1 LHAVIRSAA
10 LSGLDAVPVQIE
22 VSMTNGL
29 PAFHIVGLPDA
40 AVRESRER
48 VVSALRESGLDFP
61 LRRVTANLAPAHLRK
76 EGSAF
81 DLPIALAVLA
91 ASGQIPAERARGWLV
106 VGELALDG
114 RLRAVRGGLAY
125 AECARAI
132 GATALVL
139 PSSCEREAMLVPGVR
154 VVAGERLSEIVGW
167 LQGGEEAFAMRS
179 PNAATGSPG
188 APAVSP
194 TAGAREDAGLDDIA
208 GQEQAKRALEVA
220 AAGGHNLV
228 LVGPPGSGKTILARA
243 LPSLLP
249 RLTEDEALEVT
260 RIQSVAGLLARS
272 HAPVLVQARPFR
284 APHSSISNAGLLG
297 GGAGPRPGE
306 ITLAHHG
313 TLFLDELPEFR
324 RDALEALRVPLET
337 GTVTLVRASGAHRFP
352 ARFQFVAAF
361 NPCPC
366 GNLGHPRRGCRCSP
380 EMVKRY
386 RARVSGPL
394 LDRIDLQLEVSPVR
408 AADLARASRSIAR
421 GAGGLLPETEAA
433 RSRVARAREAQAAR
447 SCVGGRPGA
456 ASLNA
461 RLAPRD
467 LERIAPLEP
476 AAQRKLLDA
485 IEVLGL
491 SARAYHRIWR
501 VARTLADLDGLARI
515 GTDQVAE
522 AITYRSLDRPP
533 KGCL

>member
-1 LHAVIRSAA
+1 MHAVIRSAA
-10 LSGLDAVPVQIE
+10 LCGLDPVPVQIE

-48 VVSALRESGLDFP
+48 VVSALRESGLEFP

-125 AECARAI
+125 AECARAL
-132 GATALVL
+132 GADALVL
-139 PSSCEREAMLVPGVR
+139 PSACEREARLVPGIR
-154 VVAGERLSEIVGW
+154 VVSGERLSDIVGW
-167 LQGGEEAFAMRS
+167 LRGGEEALSARS
-179 PNAATGSPG
+179 PGPATESVGVPVAPPTSGSRD
-188 APAVSP
+188 AVI
-194 TAGAREDAGLDDIA
+194 LDDIA
-208 GQEQAKRALEVA
+208 GQEHAKRALEVA

-228 LVGPPGSGKTILARA
+228 LVGPPGSGKTMLARA

-249 RLTEDEALEVT
+249 SLTAEEALEVT

-272 HAPVLVQARPFR
+272 RAPALVETRPFR
-284 APHSSISNAGLLG
+284 APHSSISIAGLLG
-297 GGAGPRPGE
+297 GGSVPRPGE

-313 TLFLDELPEFR
+313 VLFLDELPEFR
-324 RDALEALRVPLET
+324 RDALEALRAPLET
-337 GTVTLVRASGAHRFP
+337 GTVTVVRASGAYRFP

-366 GNLGHPRRGCRCSP
+366 GNLGHPKKGCRCGP
-380 EMVKRY
+380 DTVRRY

-394 LDRIDLQLEVSPVR
+394 LDRIDLQLEVPALSAR
-408 AADLARASRSIAR
+408 ELARFRRAR
-421 GAGGLLPETEAA
+421 VGAHGGFGTPEQAEAVV
-433 RSRVARAREAQAAR
+433 RVARARERQLAR
-447 SCVGGRPGA
+447 
-456 ASLNA
+456 AS
-461 RLAPRD
+461 RLG
-467 LERIAPLEP
+467 
-476 AAQRKLLDA
+476 LDA
-485 IEVLGL
+485 PWNAWLTPGELEVVAALDERARALLGASMEQLGL

-501 VARTLADLDGLARI
+501 IARTVADLEGEDDLREIHLGQAVGFR
-515 GTDQVAE
+515 A
-522 AITYRSLDRPP
+522 LDRPA
-533 KGCL
+533 G